1 MTIQEIEEKA
11 NKIRTY
17 RWLEKIKQ
25 DYLDMIARIE
35 REGEY
40 FIVRGI
46 VFSARGDTEKFD
58 INPHRSINSRF
69 ISEGL
74 MGAVR
79 KLDEEISQLKE
90 DIEK

>member
-11 NKIRTY
+11 NKIRAY

-25 DYLDMIARIE
+25 DYLDIIDRIE
-35 REGEY
+35 REGDY

-46 VFSARGDTEKFD
+46 VFSARGDIENFD
-58 INPHRSINSRF
+58 INSHRSIDSRF
-69 ISEGL
+69 IHDGL
-74 MGAVR
+74 MEAVQ